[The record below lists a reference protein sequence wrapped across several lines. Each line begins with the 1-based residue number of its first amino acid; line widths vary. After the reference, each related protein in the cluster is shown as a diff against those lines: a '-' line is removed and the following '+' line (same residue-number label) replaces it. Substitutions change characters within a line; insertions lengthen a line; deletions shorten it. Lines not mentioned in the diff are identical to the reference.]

1 MLPKS
6 YVVFKW
12 VVYAIAT
19 LFLCALQSL
28 LLNHIRVLGLTP
40 FLYPV
45 LPAAVAM
52 FEGSRRGA
60 VFALLF
66 GIACDLLLPAPFR
79 GFFTLIFP
87 VAAFVAGGVAER
99 LASRGFLCAL
109 IVSSLGRLFPDVCSD
124 TVRRTI
130 SGPDGPD
137 HLGGSGAHPSRAF
150 DCTAGLPDDLPPVCG
165 RLLIEP
171 PSRGAERNPPQWK
184 TKSIFSGV
192 PIF

>member
-52 FEGSRRGA
+52 FEGSRRGT

-66 GIACDLLLPAPFR
+66 GIACDLLLPAHFR

-109 IVSSLGRLFPDVCSD
+109 IVSSLGLLLTGCFRMFVQIL
-124 TVRRTI
+124 
-130 SGPDGPD
+130 SGGQYLALMARIT
-137 HLGGSGAHPSRAF
+137 LGEAAL
-150 DCTAGLPDDLPPVCG
+150 TLPA
-165 RLLIEP
+165 LLIVLP
-171 PSRGAERNPPQWK
+171 VYRM
-184 TKSIFSGV
+184 IFRRCAADY
-192 PIF
+192 